1 MTTPNGPL
9 DRDLAVAAVAAGTRR
24 YFADRRARVTP
35 FIDRHFTL
43 RGALAVHRAALGWD
57 IAKAPV
63 NLFLAAPQVAAR
75 LAAMVADKAGAP
87 RAARILRR
95 PILLPTAVGR
105 RIEWLVYTDL
115 LQLPFRQGDRVC
127 DHDALAESILADPVL
142 TEAIAGILSGH
153 ARDLAFRE
161 SVRHAVTEYKASRA
175 AAAEITT
182 GLVSLGAGAAV
193 FNKLTPGAASLGPT
207 VAGLMA
213 QQAAVASFP
222 LGGWLGGVW
231 YGVFPAAPSVG
242 LLVVITGALV
252 LSAATFAAFAG
263 IVADPLQRLAGL
275 HRMRLRR
282 MIAVLERQLTDPAA
296 PGFAVRDHYVARL
309 LDLFDLIATAVRLA
323 KP

>member
-1 MTTPNGPL
+1 MTPPNGPL
-9 DRDLAVAAVAAGTRR
+9 DRDLAIAAVAAGTRR
-24 YFADRRARVTP
+24 YFADRRARVVP

-43 RGALAVHRAALGWD
+43 RGVLAIHRAALGWD
-57 IAKAPV
+57 IPKAPL
-63 NLFLAAPQVAAR
+63 NLFLAAPQVVAR
-75 LAAMVADKAGAP
+75 LAAMLAEKAGAP
-87 RAARILRR
+87 RIARVLRR

-115 LQLPFRQGDRVC
+115 LQLPFRQGGRVC
-127 DHDALAESILADPVL
+127 DHDALAEAILADPAV
-142 TEAIAGILSGH
+142 TGAIAGLLADH

-161 SVRHAVTEYKASRA
+161 SVRRAVAEYKASRA

-182 GLVSLGAGAAV
+182 GLVSLSAGAAV

-207 VAGLMA
+207 LAGLVA

-242 LLVVITGALV
+242 LLIAITGALV
-252 LSAATFAAFAG
+252 LTAATFAAFAG
-263 IVADPLQRLAGL
+263 ILADPLQRLAGL
-275 HRMRLRR
+275 HRVRLLR
-282 MIAVLERQLTDPAA
+282 MIAALERQLTDPAA

-309 LDLFDLIATAVRLA
+309 LDLFDLIAAAVRLA

>member
-43 RGALAVHRAALGWD
+43 HGALAVHRAALGWD

-275 HRMRLRR
+275 HRMRLVR